1 MKRRKFVILVVLSA
15 AVSAVAAAGGTLG
28 WFQGGRADTAGNA
41 AVPITATESDHDAGT
56 VLAGDRV
63 THVFEFKNRTGDVL
77 RVNSDADIQTG
88 CGCTYLTLS
97 SREVR
102 PDETAQVSLSI
113 DTSQMKGPFS
123 YRSQVTWT
131 GSGEIP
137 QVFVVGVRGTVLP
150 PLQCDPDLL
159 SFDHSDV
166 RKSGVT
172 KEVVVTG
179 NGSERLAGW
188 AVTSDTGSF
197 RVIRVEAAGERAARV
212 TVGCEMPAGIETV
225 AGSLKITAMRQP
237 THPSSDV
244 AIPQLAINLPLRASC
259 EIDFAIVPTILTLSA
274 DRTSGI
280 AQGSLLLR
288 GSLVALRHPAVKSVR
303 CEGAKVEWVLSDPS
317 ISKTSV
323 LRITLSGLVGAR
335 TPPVALILE
344 VDGKGTVV
352 VPVVLSPSDVR

>member
-1 MKRRKFVILVVLSA
+1 MTRRNIAILVVLSA
-15 AVSAVAAAGGTLG
+15 AVAAVGGTLTG
-28 WFQGGRADTAGNA
+28 RWLQGGRADTAGNA
-41 AVPITATESDHDAGT
+41 AIPITAGETDHDAGT

-63 THVFEFKNRTGDVL
+63 THVFEFKNRTAHIL

-88 CGCTYLTLS
+88 CGCTNLILS

-102 PDETAQVSLSI
+102 PDETAHVSLSV
-113 DTSQMKGPFS
+113 DTTQMKGPFS

-131 GSGEIP
+131 GAGGIP

-159 SFDHSDV
+159 SFDQSDV

-237 THPSSDV
+237 TH
-244 AIPQLAINLPLRASC
+244 
-259 EIDFAIVPTILTLSA
+259 
-274 DRTSGI
+274 RTDGGLHGSG
-280 AQGSLLLR
+280 
-288 GSLVALRHPAVKSVR
+288 
-303 CEGAKVEWVLSDPS
+303 
-317 ISKTSV
+317 
-323 LRITLSGLVGAR
+323 
-335 TPPVALILE
+335 
-344 VDGKGTVV
+344 
-352 VPVVLSPSDVR
+352 